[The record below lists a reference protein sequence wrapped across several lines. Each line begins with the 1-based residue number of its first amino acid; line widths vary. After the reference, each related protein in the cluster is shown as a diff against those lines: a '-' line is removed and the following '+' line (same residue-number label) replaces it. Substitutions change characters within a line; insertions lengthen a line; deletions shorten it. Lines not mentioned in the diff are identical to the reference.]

1 MLPSSSAIS
10 ASGFLIPSS
19 VAGVFLISRRSLLK
33 FCSISTLL
41 GRIGSRVGLFEESCP
56 SLITLFENL
65 DSSWGQVHD
74 TINLYCD
81 IALEVIIGVL
91 KNLHYFIAS
100 EQDWLLVTV
109 KIRWKGFEITRI
121 LRLIAAFTGTLLRD
135 GECSAITFENA

>member
-1 MLPSSSAIS
+1 
-10 ASGFLIPSS
+10 
-19 VAGVFLISRRSLLK
+19 
-33 FCSISTLL
+33 
-41 GRIGSRVGLFEESCP
+41 
-56 SLITLFENL
+56 
-65 DSSWGQVHD
+65 VHD